1 MEGGCV
7 LRKIAFEL
15 QRVEGLRRTR
25 SLSDG
30 GRIGFWAGLPQAV
43 SKKLRPSQQTTQSRM
58 GTVQGVRVSSELR
71 FTKGAYTKR
80 ERVCQL
86 REKGTPALDRRAGV
100 PLSLKATGLGRL
112 SPLAIQ
118 HRIFGRIPK
127 KVRLVAGDG
136 IHWSVHRVIQS
147 DPDGV

>member
-1 MEGGCV
+1 VEGECV
-7 LRKIAFEL
+7 LRKVAFEV

-58 GTVQGVRVSSELR
+58 GTVQGVRVSSKLR

-100 PLSLKATGLGRL
+100 PLSLNATGLGDYRRWL
-112 SPLAIQ
+112 SSIESSDVYPKRYGLWLGMVYI
-118 HRIFGRIPK
+118 GRFT
-127 KVRLVAGDG
+127 A
-136 IHWSVHRVIQS
+136 
-147 DPDGV
+147 

>member
-7 LRKIAFEL
+7 LRKVAFEV

-58 GTVQGVRVSSELR
+58 GTVQGVRVLSKLR

-86 REKGTPALDRRAGV
+86 HEKGTPALDRRAGV
-100 PLSLKATGLGRL
+100 PLSLNATGLGDYRRWL
-112 SPLAIQ
+112 SSIESSDVYPKRYGLWLGMVYI
-118 HRIFGRIPK
+118 GRFT
-127 KVRLVAGDG
+127 A
-136 IHWSVHRVIQS
+136 
-147 DPDGV
+147 

>member
-1 MEGGCV
+1 M
-7 LRKIAFEL
+7 RKVDFEV

-43 SKKLRPSQQTTQSRM
+43 SKKLRPSQKTTQSRM
-58 GTVQGVRVSSELR
+58 GTVQGVRVSCELR

-86 REKGTPALDRRAGV
+86 REKGTPTLLSRAGV
-100 PLSLKATGLGRL
+100 PFSLKARLGEIIAAGYPASNLRTYTQKGTACGWGWYTL
-112 SPLAIQ
+112 VGSPRNPIRPQ
-118 HRIFGRIPK
+118 R
-127 KVRLVAGDG
+127 
-136 IHWSVHRVIQS
+136 
-147 DPDGV
+147 GVG

>member
-1 MEGGCV
+1 VDGGCV
-7 LRKIAFEL
+7 LRKVDFEV

-30 GRIGFWAGLPQAV
+30 GRIGFWAGLPQAF
-43 SKKLRPSQQTTQSRM
+43 SKRLNPSPQTIHSRN
-58 GTVQGVRVSSELR
+58 GTAQGVCVSCELR

-86 REKGTPALDRRAGV
+86 REKGTPALERRADV

-112 SPLAIQ
+112 SPLVIQ
-118 HRIFGRIPK
+118 HRIFSRIPE
-127 KVRLVAGDG
+127 KVWLVAGDG
-136 IHWSVHRVIQS
+136 IHWSVQAVIQRQ
-147 DPDGV
+147 PGGV